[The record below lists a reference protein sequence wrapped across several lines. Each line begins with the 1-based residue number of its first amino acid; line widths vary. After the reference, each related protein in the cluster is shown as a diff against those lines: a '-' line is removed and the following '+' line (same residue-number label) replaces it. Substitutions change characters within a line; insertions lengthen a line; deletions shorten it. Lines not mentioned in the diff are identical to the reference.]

1 MSKIYEIREEKVMI
15 DRDLA
20 ELYGVET
27 KRLKEAVRRNINRFP
42 EDFMFEMDKG
52 VPELEDAKCDL
63 QIRPKRTAIRSV
75 LFYRARRCNAVK
87 CFEQQTSH
95 CRQYHNCKDIYQ
107 NAQNAPY
114 PQRPSHP
121 NGRNPQECDWT
132 GRENRSHFQLPAT
145 VCKTAGNTKNVY

>member
-15 DRDLA
+15 IRDLA

-63 QIRPKRTAIRSV
+63 QIRQKRTAVRPF
-75 LFYRARRCNAVK
+75 LLHRTRDYNAFL
-87 CFEQQTSH
+87 CAEQRKGH
-95 CRQYHNCKDIYQ
+95 CRKHQDRQNIYQ

-121 NGRNPQECDWT
+121 NGRNP
-132 GRENRSHFQLPAT
+132 
-145 VCKTAGNTKNVY
+145 